1 MSKPRIL
8 AFSGS
13 TRNNSFNQR
22 LVAAA
27 ADIARDQGADVT
39 LVTLKDYPMPIYNQD
54 DESEHGQPE
63 ATAELKTLCRSHD
76 AFLISA
82 PEYNG
87 SITPLLKN
95 TFDWLSRQHGDE
107 PTLAAYQNKTA
118 ALLAASGGGLGGMR
132 GLVHVRQIL
141 NNLGVNVLPKQ
152 YAMSGANEAFDDD
165 GALVRD
171 KDVKA
176 VSGVT
181 ERLVDVVSRLGGH
194 A

>member
-1 MSKPRIL
+1 MSKARIL

-13 TRNNSFNQR
+13 TRANSFNQR
-22 LVAAA
+22 LVSAA

-39 LVTLKDYPMPIYNQD
+39 LVTLKDYPMPLFNQD
-54 DESEHGQPE
+54 EEAEHGQPTG
-63 ATAELKTLCRSHD
+63 AAELKTLCRSHD

-95 TFDWLSRQHGDE
+95 TLDWLSRQHGDE

-118 ALLAASGGGLGGMR
+118 ALLGASGGGLGGMR

-141 NNLGVNVLPKQ
+141 TNLGVTVLPKQ
-152 YAMSGANEAFDDD
+152 YAMGGANEAFDDD
-165 GALVRD
+165 GALIRD
-171 KDVKA
+171 KDKNA
-176 VSGVT
+176 VSAVT
-181 ERLVDVVSRLGGH
+181 ERLVDVVSRLGGQ